1 MQLSDDGGRPT
12 AATAGGHRRDHHC
25 GILIIGET
33 PKPIWG
39 PDIRRWNIRVPDPQM
54 NRSAST
60 QRR

>member
-1 MQLSDDGGRPT
+1 MQLSDDGG
-12 AATAGGHRRDHHC
+12 ASHGGHRRDHHC
-25 GILIIGET
+25 GILIMGKT

>member
-1 MQLSDDGGRPT
+1 MQLSDGG
-12 AATAGGHRRDHHC
+12 GGGDHHC

-33 PKPIWG
+33 PEPIWG
-39 PDIRRWNIRVPDPQM
+39 PDIRMWSIRVPDPQM